1 MTATERGSAVEWM
14 LAVGANVTDP
24 LNQVLSWMAW
34 LVSAAGVMGVLIV
47 GSRMA
52 IALRSG
58 NGDEHLTQLATV
70 LGACIIGATAGP
82 IVAFLLSG

>member
-1 MTATERGSAVEWM
+1 MEFM
-14 LAVGANVTDP
+14 LAAGPAVTGP
-24 LNQVLSWMAW
+24 LNQILGWMAW
-34 LVSAAGVMGVLIV
+34 LVSVAGVFGVLIV

-58 NGDEHLTQLATV
+58 NGDEHLAQLATV
-70 LGACIIGATAGP
+70 LGACIIGATTGP

>member
-1 MTATERGSAVEWM
+1 MTATERGTAMEWT
-14 LAVGANVTDP
+14 LAVGGNVTAP
-24 LNQVLSWMAW
+24 LNDVLGWMAW
-34 LVSAAGVMGVLIV
+34 LVSVAGVFGVLIV

-52 IALRSG
+52 IALRAG

-82 IVAFLLSG
+82 LVAFFLSG

>member
-1 MTATERGSAVEWM
+1 MTTAEKGSAVEWI

-24 LNQVLSWMAW
+24 LDRILGWMAW
-34 LVSAAGVMGVLIV
+34 LVSAAGILGVLIV

-52 IALRSG
+52 MALRSG
-58 NGDEHLTQLATV
+58 TGDEHLTQLATV
-70 LGACIIGATAGP
+70 LGACVIGATAGP

>member
-1 MTATERGSAVEWM
+1 MHWT
-14 LAVGANVTDP
+14 LAVDPAVTGELDKI
-24 LNQVLSWMAW
+24 LGYMAW
-34 LVSAAGVMGVLIV
+34 LVSAAAMLGVLIV

-58 NGDEHLTQLATV
+58 TGDEHLTQLATV
-70 LGACIIGATAGP
+70 LGACVIGATAGP